1 MYAFKFSAGDI
12 NVDTEFRDRVCYLL
26 DNSGTGKTY
35 LFMLIYNYCKEK
47 KIDAVYFNYL
57 NMDFSENT
65 IIGESNNQKIVIFDN
80 ADLYLTDNI
89 VEKINADLILV
100 SIKDIEEFNVLN
112 SGRYHVKINDKTIS
126 VKRW

>member
-1 MYAFKFSAGDI
+1 
-12 NVDTEFRDRVCYLL
+12 
-26 DNSGTGKTY
+26 
-35 LFMLIYNYCKEK
+35 
-47 KIDAVYFNYL
+47 
-57 NMDFSENT
+57 MDFSEDT